1 MNMAPT
7 RTLFLTF
14 DVEDFV
20 NDRSIK
26 ALHRILE
33 ILNKNELQ
41 ALFFITGHMAEKLVG
56 HEEILDLLHDHQIG
70 YHSSSHSVRPTI
82 LEYTDVED
90 YAEGRLESIRRETS
104 HINPLTGSIEG
115 RGGIHS
121 LRELFPDQ
129 KIKAFRAPDYGWS
142 PPHLQ
147 ALTDLGVNFDFS
159 TRLFPEPASFRGINF
174 YPYPIYHYW
183 NRMGVYRALLMAL
196 PRKRTIV
203 LNFHDWYFVNVD
215 AWNRGYTNGN
225 PEELTMT
232 RARSLRKMRK
242 MFSTFES
249 FIRNVKALNR
259 TNLITVTPEFKGL
272 ADHAPIDRDRVMKQF
287 DQMAEWCKRYYHYE
301 PRNLRKHFE
310 KFFFE
315 N

>member
-1 MNMAPT
+1 MKMSPA

-33 ILNKNELQ
+33 ILKRNKLE

-56 HEEILDLLHDHQIG
+56 HEEILDLLSEHQIG
-70 YHSSSHSVRPTI
+70 YHSSSHAVRPTI

-90 YAEGRLESIRRETS
+90 YAKARLESIRRETS

-115 RGGIHS
+115 RGGIDS

-129 KIKAFRAPDYGWS
+129 SIKAFRAPDYAWS

-147 ALTDLGVNFDFS
+147 ALTDLGVYFDFS
-159 TRLFPEPASFRGINF
+159 TRLFPEPAAFKGINF

-183 NRMGVYRALLMAL
+183 NRMGVYRVLLSAL
-196 PRKRTIV
+196 PSRRTIV

-215 AWNRGYTNGN
+215 AWNRCYTNGN
-225 PEELTMT
+225 PEVLTLT
-232 RARSLRKMRK
+232 KARSLGEMRR

-249 FIRNVKALNR
+249 FIRNVKALSR
-259 TNLITVTPEFKGL
+259 TNLIEVTPQL
-272 ADHAPIDRDRVMKQF
+272 RLLSDHALVGRDNVMKQCN
-287 DQMAEWCKRYYHYE
+287 QMAEWCKRYYHYE

-310 KFFFE
+310 EFFFAK
-315 N
+315 